1 MNKTGHIAF
10 AIGELRVEGIKEP
23 LGIDVDKPRFS
34 WRLHSQ
40 ARGAIHAAFRLRV
53 ASAQAALESSAAD
66 VWDSGIVRGR
76 HLQLDYGGPSLSGA
90 RRYWWSVEAWDAD
103 GRAVVS
109 PPSFFDTGLYA
120 GDWRAAWIWHDAGIR
135 TNDFAYFRKDIRVR
149 GPVAYA
155 KLFVSAHHAVRAYVG
170 GCRIGGWGSPAP
182 TDPAKRKYYLAY
194 DVTSLLKAGA
204 ATIAAVAHYLGGSGQ
219 NYVNGKPGFRLQ
231 LTARYEDG
239 VSETWSTDD
248 SWETLVDIPHAIG
261 TPYQQNRRLSAIEDY
276 DARKHHPAWMQPGYR
291 PEASRLAAPAEIGAD
306 VWPMVWQTIPEG
318 AVEELIAPAHVPETD
333 GGDTAVN
340 RPEAPAAPFA
350 VRQVFDA
357 GKIVS
362 GWPRIVLQGA
372 RGTTVRMRYAEA
384 LDENG
389 AVLHRV
395 CNEQSEYYYD
405 QYTMR
410 GDGTERWEPDFSYKA
425 FRYVEVTGYPERLVP
440 GTNIWIVSA
449 HTDLAH
455 KGRFHCA
462 DERLNRLY
470 EASVQTQKN
479 NALGQLA
486 DCPHREQA
494 QYLADADL
502 QSELLLYN
510 FDARHLLEKT
520 LSDFADAQYAD
531 GTFPFVA
538 PSNAE
543 HPDFDLRIPEWDLHF
558 CTLLRHVY
566 ETVGDERLLARHYGA
581 AKRVT
586 DYYLGIVDPGAGLAP
601 LDRGWHISDW
611 PYPTV
616 DQEAAFLAVQNM
628 KLYRAACIV
637 ADTAGILGLPE
648 ERSAYAHRA
657 ERLKRAIVAKLYDP
671 ERKSFRS
678 GLGSGQSHQGVNGLA
693 LLYGLVPEEDRAS
706 LLRRVADADWE
717 ARTVLSLPLLRA
729 LFEQGA
735 PEAAYALIA
744 REDYPGWGYMIK
756 HGATTLWEGWDD
768 IESHCH
774 AWNGYPARLL
784 QEYIAGIRIAAP
796 GFDEVRIEPYMPAG
810 LAYAEAAVSTVR
822 GTVVARWERMPG
834 AAADGYEMKISLPA
848 AMRGMV
854 VLPIASG
861 AAPQVR
867 ESGSPLWQDGRFAGG
882 IPGVSSCDRVPGGW
896 AIEVASGD
904 YHFTIEG
911 EGSR

>member
-1 MNKTGHIAF
+1 MNKTGHIEF
-10 AIGELRVEGIKEP
+10 TIGELRVEGIKEP

-34 WRLHSQ
+34 WRLHSS

-53 ASAQAALESSAAD
+53 ASEPSTLASNAAD
-66 VWDSGIVRGR
+66 VWDSGLVQGR
-76 HLQLDYGGPSLSGA
+76 HLQLDYGGPRLSGS
-90 RRYWWSVEAWDAD
+90 RRYWWYVEAWDAD
-103 GRAVVS
+103 GRAAVS
-109 PPSFFDTGLYA
+109 QPSFFDTGLYA

-170 GCRIGGWGSPAP
+170 GRRIGGWGSPAP

-194 DVTSLLKAGA
+194 DVTSLLQAGA
-204 ATIAAVAHYLGGSGQ
+204 TTIAAVAHYLGGSGQ

-231 LTARYEDG
+231 LEVCYEDG
-239 VSETWSTDD
+239 ARETWSTDD
-248 SWETLVDIPHAIG
+248 SWETLIDVPYAVSS
-261 TPYQQNRRLSAIEDY
+261 PYQQNRRLSAIEDY
-276 DARKHHPAWMQPGYR
+276 DARKHDPAWLQPGYR
-291 PEASRLAAPAEIGAD
+291 PEASRRAAPAETAPD
-306 VWPMVWQTIPEG
+306 EWPMVWQTIPEG
-318 AVEELIAPAHVPETD
+318 AVEELIAPAHVPE
-333 GGDTAVN
+333 
-340 RPEAPAAPFA
+340 APDAPFA
-350 VRQVFDA
+350 ARQVFDA

-362 GWPRIVLQGA
+362 GWPRIVLRGI
-372 RGTTVRMRYAEA
+372 RGTTVRMRYAET
-384 LDENG
+384 LDEKG
-389 AVLHRV
+389 AVVHRV
-395 CNEQSEYYYD
+395 SNEQSEFYYD

-410 GDGTERWEPDFSYKA
+410 GDETERWEPDFSYKA

-449 HTDLAH
+449 HTDMAFE
-455 KGRFHCA
+455 GRFHCS
-462 DERLNRLY
+462 DGLLNRLY

-520 LSDFADAQYAD
+520 LSDFADAQCAD

-566 ETVGDERLLARHYGA
+566 ESVGDERLLACHYVA

-586 DYYLGIVDPGAGLAP
+586 DYYLGIVDPDVGLAP

-616 DQEAAFLAVQNM
+616 DQEVSFLTVQNM

-637 ADTAGILGLPE
+637 ADAAGTLGLPE
-648 ERSAYAHRA
+648 ERRVYARRA

-693 LLYGLVPEEDRAS
+693 ILYGLVPEEDRAS

-729 LFEQGA
+729 LFELGA

-744 REDYPGWGYMIK
+744 REEYPGWGHMIK
-756 HGATTLWEGWDD
+756 QGATTLWEGWDD

-784 QEYIAGIRIAAP
+784 QAYIVGIRSAAP
-796 GFDEVRIEPYMPAG
+796 GFEEARIEPYMPTG
-810 LAYAEAAVSTVR
+810 LSYAEAAVTTVR
-822 GTVVARWERMPG
+822 GTVVARWERTHD
-834 AAADGYEMKISLPA
+834 AEADGYEMKISLPG
-848 AMRGMV
+848 AMRGRV
-854 VLPIASG
+854 VLPIAPC
-861 AAPQVR
+861 AAPQVS
-867 ESGSPLWQDGRFAGG
+867 ESGLPLWLDGRFAGG
-882 IPGVSSCDRVPGGW
+882 IPGVSGCDRVPGGL
-896 AIEVASGD
+896 AVDVASGD
-904 YHFTIEG
+904 YHFTIKG
-911 EGSR
+911 GGSR